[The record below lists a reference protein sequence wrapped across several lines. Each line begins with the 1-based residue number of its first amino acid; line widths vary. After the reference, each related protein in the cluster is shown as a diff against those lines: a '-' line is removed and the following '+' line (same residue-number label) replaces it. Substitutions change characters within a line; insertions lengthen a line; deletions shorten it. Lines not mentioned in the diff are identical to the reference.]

1 MIVNPKYNTMHNFKE
16 LKVWQQAMDLVKFLY
31 STSYQFPKEELFGLT
46 SQVKRS
52 AISIPSNI
60 AEGAGYTSPKK
71 IVQFLEVV
79 NGSSYELNTQTILSH
94 DLGFLSPEQNIE
106 VEERLQEIQKM
117 LYKLMSHYR
126 AG

>member
-1 MIVNPKYNTMHNFKE
+1 MHNFKE
-16 LKVWQQAMDLVKFLY
+16 RKVWQQAMDLAKFLY
-31 STSYQFPKEELFGLT
+31 STSNQFPKEALFRLT

-71 IVQFLEVV
+71 FVQFLEVA

-94 DLGFLSPEQNIE
+94 DLGFLSPEQHIE
-106 VEERLQEIQKM
+106 VEERLQEIQKK
-117 LYKLMSHYR
+117 LYKLMCHFR